1 MFSAGICNG
10 PQRSLSL
17 SLVAPEAC
25 LENGKLVG
33 DKVPVSLCFTDEN
46 IWETLSPEL
55 STGTAI
61 LGQDELRACQPV
73 QGTGPPA
80 VCHVFYLIGC

>member
-17 SLVAPEAC
+17 SSEEMVAPEAC

-33 DKVPVSLCFTDEN
+33 GKVPVSLCFTDEN

-55 STGTAI
+55 SAGTAI
-61 LGQDELRACQPV
+61 LGQDETRAYQPV
-73 QGTGPPA
+73 
-80 VCHVFYLIGC
+80 